1 AVGPGRPG
9 QQDPRRADRVA
20 GAVEGVPRDAGRRRR
35 DRHDPA
41 DPARLEPDRGLHR
54 RLRGDVRAGPAR
66 VVAEDHL
73 TGARPR
79 RRRGHHDP
87 VGPGPG
93 RGRPGGDLPGHRERR
108 EARRPRLEPLDDLR
122 QQRGAQPRRDRVLR
136 APRPQLTC
144 GQVGALLF
152 QPRSQRL
159 GFKRHEVRRGRN
171 GRLVPAVEEYGVEPI
186 PADLRTTR
194 WRDLF
199 AINFTFFLNPVMYV
213 VGAIAVAGFGL
224 PLWWAVLAI
233 VVGQALAYAV
243 MIPIA
248 EVGVDYGLPGQVAAR
263 ATLGFWGARL
273 LSSPYRVV
281 AATYWFAAQAIA
293 AGYAIQ
299 AVVQAMG
306 GGKPPLVPVA
316 IGVGALHATLAV
328 LGFDVMR
335 WLLRVVLPIS
345 LIFVGVIVSLYVSTD
360 NPRFEV
366 GRVFDSPDQHLT
378 WVGFA
383 GAVTL
388 MAGSTLTLV
397 TNVADFCRYTPTRR
411 DVRIGL
417 AGSAIAAVIVDT
429 FVGGYAA
436 AATGETNPFIAVA
449 DLTSSK
455 ALLAVLLVAIVVQGI
470 SANIGNVYTAGLSL
484 VNSVPVLG
492 RVRATLLVAAAAVGL
507 SAAPDVIDSAQ
518 RWIVHLGNV

>member
-1 AVGPGRPG
+1 
-9 QQDPRRADRVA
+9 
-20 GAVEGVPRDAGRRRR
+20 
-35 DRHDPA
+35 
-41 DPARLEPDRGLHR
+41 
-54 RLRGDVRAGPAR
+54 
-66 VVAEDHL
+66 
-73 TGARPR
+73 
-79 RRRGHHDP
+79 
-87 VGPGPG
+87 
-93 RGRPGGDLPGHRERR
+93 
-108 EARRPRLEPLDDLR
+108 
-122 QQRGAQPRRDRVLR
+122 
-136 APRPQLTC
+136 
-144 GQVGALLF
+144 
-152 QPRSQRL
+152 
-159 GFKRHEVRRGRN
+159 
-171 GRLVPAVEEYGVEPI
+171 VPAVEEYGVEPI
-186 PADLRTTR
+186 PAELRTTR

-213 VGAIAVAGFGL
+213 VGAIAVAGFDL
-224 PLWWAVLAI
+224 PLWWAILAI
-233 VVGQALAYAV
+233 VTGQALAYAV

-248 EVGVDYGLPGQVAAR
+248 EVGVDHGLPGQVAAR

-299 AVVQAMG
+299 AVVQAIG
-306 GGKPPLVPVA
+306 GAKPPLIPVA
-316 IGVGALHATLAV
+316 LGVGALHATLAV

-345 LIFVGVIVSLYVSTD
+345 LVFVGLIVSLYVSTD
-360 NPRFEV
+360 NSRFQV
-366 GRVFDSPDQHLT
+366 GRVVGSPDQHLT

-397 TNVADFCRYTPTRR
+397 TNVADFCRYTPTHR

-417 AGSAIAAVIVDT
+417 AGSAIAAVVVDA

-436 AATGETNPFIAVA
+436 AATGERNPFIAVA
-449 DLTSSK
+449 GLTSSR
-455 ALLAVLLVAIVVQGI
+455 ALLAVLLVAIVVQGV

-484 VNSVPVLG
+484 VNSIPVLG
-492 RVRATLLVAAAAVGL
+492 RVRATMVVAAAAVAL

-518 RWIVHLGNV
+518 RWIVHLGNVAAPLAAVLLVDYAVVKRRRIDVSALFDSSGVYRYLNGVNVPAFLAIGAGVALYYSLSHAWLKIAWGIGVAAVVYLACLRLLARIATLAPASSRHPSQTSRT

>member
-1 AVGPGRPG
+1 
-9 QQDPRRADRVA
+9 
-20 GAVEGVPRDAGRRRR
+20 
-35 DRHDPA
+35 
-41 DPARLEPDRGLHR
+41 
-54 RLRGDVRAGPAR
+54 
-66 VVAEDHL
+66 
-73 TGARPR
+73 
-79 RRRGHHDP
+79 
-87 VGPGPG
+87 
-93 RGRPGGDLPGHRERR
+93 
-108 EARRPRLEPLDDLR
+108 
-122 QQRGAQPRRDRVLR
+122 
-136 APRPQLTC
+136 
-144 GQVGALLF
+144 
-152 QPRSQRL
+152 
-159 GFKRHEVRRGRN
+159 
-171 GRLVPAVEEYGVEPI
+171 VPAVEEYGVEPI
-186 PADLRTTR
+186 PAELRTAG

-213 VGAIAVAGFGL
+213 LGAIAVAGFGL
-224 PLWWAVLAI
+224 PLWWAVLAM
-233 VVGQALAYAV
+233 VLGQALAYAV

-248 EVGVDYGLPGQVAAR
+248 EVGVDYGLTGQVAAR
-263 ATLGFWGARL
+263 ASLGFWGARL
-273 LSSPYRVV
+273 LSSPYRVI

-306 GGKPPLVPVA
+306 GGKPPLIPIALAVA
-316 IGVGALHATLAV
+316 AFHATLAV

-345 LIFVGVIVSLYVSTD
+345 LVFVGVIVSLYVSTGD
-360 NPRFEV
+360 PKFEV

-397 TNVADFCRYTPTRR
+397 TSVADFCRYTPTRR

-417 AGSAIAAVIVDT
+417 AGSAVAAVLVDT
-429 FVGGYAA
+429 FIGGYAA
-436 AATGETNPFIAVA
+436 AATGETNPFVAVA

-455 ALLAVLLVAIVVQGI
+455 ALLAILLVAIVVQGI

-484 VNSVPVLG
+484 VNTLPILG
-492 RVRATLLVAAAAVGL
+492 RLRATLLVAAAAVGL

-518 RWIVHLGNV
+518 RWIVHLGNVAAPLAAVMLVDYVFVKRRRIEIEALFDPNGPYRYLNGVNVPAFVAVAAGVGLYYSLSHSWLKIAWGLGAAALTYLVSLRLLAYTLAPTVASSQRSSSPS

>member
-1 AVGPGRPG
+1 
-9 QQDPRRADRVA
+9 
-20 GAVEGVPRDAGRRRR
+20 
-35 DRHDPA
+35 
-41 DPARLEPDRGLHR
+41 
-54 RLRGDVRAGPAR
+54 
-66 VVAEDHL
+66 
-73 TGARPR
+73 
-79 RRRGHHDP
+79 
-87 VGPGPG
+87 
-93 RGRPGGDLPGHRERR
+93 
-108 EARRPRLEPLDDLR
+108 
-122 QQRGAQPRRDRVLR
+122 
-136 APRPQLTC
+136 
-144 GQVGALLF
+144 
-152 QPRSQRL
+152 
-159 GFKRHEVRRGRN
+159 
-171 GRLVPAVEEYGVEPI
+171 VPAVEEYGVEPI
-186 PADLRTTR
+186 PAELRTTR

-213 VGAIAVAGFGL
+213 LGAIAVAGFGL
-224 PLWWAVLAI
+224 PLWWAVLAM

-243 MIPIA
+243 MVPIA
-248 EVGVDYGLPGQVAAR
+248 EVGVDYGLSGQVAAR

-281 AATYWFAAQAIA
+281 AATYWFAAQALA

-306 GGKPPLVPVA
+306 GGKPPLVPMALAVA
-316 IGVGALHATLAV
+316 AFHATLAV

-345 LIFVGVIVSLYVSTD
+345 LVFVGVMVALYARTD
-360 NPRFEV
+360 DPRFDV

-397 TNVADFCRYTPTRR
+397 TSVADFCRYTPTHR

-417 AGSAIAAVIVDT
+417 TASALAAVFVDT
-429 FVGGYAA
+429 FIGGYAA
-436 AATGETNPFIAVA
+436 AATGETNPFVALA
-449 DLTSSK
+449 DLTTSK
-455 ALLAVLLVAIVVQGI
+455 ALLALLLVAIVVQGI

-484 VNSVPVLG
+484 VNTVPVLG
-492 RVRATLLVAAAAVGL
+492 RLRATIIVAAAAVGL

-518 RWIVHLGNV
+518 RWIVHLGNVAAPLAAVMLVDYVVVKRRRIDVPAFFGPNGPYRYLNGVNVAGFLAVGAGVGLYYALPHSWLKIAWGLGAAAVTYIVCRRLLAPRYTVAPTVASSQRSSSPS